1 MQFINFMNS
10 FKFNTPKYSKSAKI
24 SSLKFKFIII
34 NFKIRLLNFAYFFFE
49 TAGILG
55 HVPENRVETLKA

>member
-10 FKFNTPKYSKSAKI
+10 LLIDKFNTPKYSKSPKI

-55 HVPENRVETLKA
+55 HVPEN